1 MSIDQ
6 LQLMLKDY
14 DLGDGFVFRSGQL
27 PAALVWDAVE
37 FDAAWLIHP
46 TEKHEIMMHGR
57 LVETPRWQQAYGAD
71 YHYTGSVNKGLPVPQ
86 LIVPL
91 LTWVQSQIDP
101 RTNGV
106 LVNWYDGPGHYI
118 GPHHDSVIQMVYGSS
133 IVTVSFGETRTFR
146 LTRGKGAEAM
156 TIDFLATNG
165 TVFVMPYDTNRA
177 WKHGVPKSTRYTGR

>member
-57 LVETPRWQQAYGAD
+57 LVETPRWQQAHGAD

-101 RTNGV
+101 RINGV
-106 LVNWYDGPGHYI
+106 LVYVDGGWVLFPG
-118 GPHHDSVIQMVYGSS
+118 PQHDSVRQMIYGSS
-133 IVTVSFGETRTFR
+133 IVTVSF
-146 LTRGKGAEAM
+146 
-156 TIDFLATNG
+156 
-165 TVFVMPYDTNRA
+165 
-177 WKHGVPKSTRYTGR
+177 